1 MVDSQRIPI
10 GISQCLLGS
19 PVRFNGGHKHSRL
32 CTVQL
37 GDCFDLVPF
46 CPEVSIG
53 LGTPREPIRL
63 VGEPSQPRVVGSKT
77 PTLDVTDDLRSY
89 GRKVADEQTHLC
101 GFILMQKSPSCGMER
116 VKVYQSNG
124 HPAQGTA
131 AGAFAAELMRQRPL
145 LPVEEEGRL
154 HDPVLRENFVTR
166 VMVYAA
172 WQQLLAEGLDAK
184 RLLKFHARHKY
195 LLLAHHPQHYQ
206 RMGHL
211 LANLAAADLP
221 HIADSYFELL
231 MVALKKVANRGSHSN
246 VLAHIAGHF
255 KRVLSSDE
263 RQELETLITD
273 YRQGQV
279 PLVVPLTLLKH
290 HLMKH
295 PDDYLHQQAYLQPHP
310 PGLSLRNAI

>member
-1 MVDSQRIPI
+1 MLDSQRIPI

-37 GDCFDLVPF
+37 GDCFELVPF

-63 VGEPSQPRVVGSKT
+63 VGDPSQPRVVGSKT
-77 PTLDVTDDLRSY
+77 SSLDVTDELRSY
-89 GRKVADEQTHLC
+89 GRKVANEQTQLC

-116 VKVYQSNG
+116 VKVYQANG
-124 HPAQGTA
+124 YPAQGTA

-172 WQQLLAEGLDAK
+172 WQQLQFEGLSAES
-184 RLLKFHARHKY
+184 LLAFHARHKY
-195 LLLAHHPQHYQ
+195 LLLAHHPEHYQ
-206 RMGHL
+206 RMGRL
-211 LANLAAADLP
+211 LANLSAVDLP
-221 HIADSYFELL
+221 HIAETYFELL
-231 MVALKKVANRGSHSN
+231 MVALKKVANRGTHSN

-263 RQELETLITD
+263 RQELDTLIAD